1 MSDEN
6 LAQGRFFIDETRD
19 EVLAQCIDAADRMGL
34 IPKSES
40 DGFLEFD
47 LPRTVQALP
56 TGLCFRVWVSEAE
69 SRIQV
74 AYAVAAKYRGLAT
87 TSVGKMTLSSTAE
100 KHIND
105 FQEYFADPSLNSVA
119 AGVVRAVGYNGQV
132 TVEND
137 MLTIS
142 RKGMMATIVQGGKG
156 EKRIPLRSVT
166 AVQLRKPLAGTDG
179 YIQFSILGAV
189 DSGGGFMRARGNEN
203 SVSFYGSQLPAFE
216 RVQQVVEEFIRTGGQ
231 SQQSVVSTSA
241 PSVDVA
247 DQLAKFAELRDKG
260 ILTEDEF
267 QEQKRKLL
275 SM

>member
-1 MSDEN
+1 MSEEN
-6 LAQGRFFIDETRD
+6 LAQSRFFIEGTRD
-19 EVLAQCIDAADRMGL
+19 EVLARCHDAADRMGL
-34 IPKSES
+34 IPQSES
-40 DGFLEFD
+40 DGYLEFD

-56 TGLCFRVWVSEAE
+56 TGMCFRVWVSEVE
-69 SRIQV
+69 SLIQV
-74 AYAVAAKYRGLAT
+74 AYAVAAKYKGIAT
-87 TSVGKMTLSSTAE
+87 TSVGKMALSSTAE
-100 KHIND
+100 KHISQ

-142 RKGMMATIVQGGKG
+142 RKGMMATLVQGGKG
-156 EKRIPLRSVT
+156 DKRIPLRSIT

-203 SVSFYGSQLPAFE
+203 SISFYGSQLPAFE
-216 RVQQVVEEFIRTGGQ
+216 KVQQVVEEFIRTGGQ
-231 SQQSVVSTSA
+231 TQQPVVQAAA
-241 PSVDVA
+241 PQVDVA
-247 DQLAKFAELRDKG
+247 DQLAKFADLRDKG